1 MAREPDEPPR
11 DAVPEPEPARP
22 SLVERAFGCGWR
34 EIGALLFVLAL
45 VAVSVALC
53 RYVPG

>member
-11 DAVPEPEPARP
+11 DTVPEPDPPRP
-22 SLVERAFGCGWR
+22 PLIRRALGGGWR

-45 VAVSVALC
+45 VAVAVAMC

>member
-1 MAREPDEPPR
+1 MAREPGEPPR
-11 DAVPEPEPARP
+11 DTAPEPDPPRP
-22 SLVERAFGCGWR
+22 PLLRRALGNGWR

-45 VAVSVALC
+45 VAVSVAMC